1 MLISGFDS
9 VLSDLDGVVYAGPK
23 AIEGAVEALNALAE
37 VQVSLAFITNNAGRS
52 PMAVAAH
59 LRQLG
64 VNSNAEHVFG
74 SADAGAEMLARQLN
88 PGSKVLVVGSPYL
101 RECIT
106 VRGLEVVESHR
117 QQPQAVIQGF
127 YPEVSWN
134 DLAEASYAIAA
145 GARWVATNTDM
156 TIPRAEGLA
165 PGNGSLVAAVQA
177 ATGSEPEVAGK
188 PQSYLFRRAAER
200 LDSRKPLVIGDRL
213 DTDILGANRA
223 GFSSALVLTGVDTAR
238 AALGAPADQRP
249 SYIVQSLQDLY
260 RPYPTTQVLG
270 YGVKI
275 GDAVASVKDDG
286 IEISGTESDLDG
298 WRAACHAWWL
308 AHPHQEDHHLPPI
321 TFTARGL
328 DELQRQV
335 RSQR

>member
-9 VLSDLDGVVYAGPK
+9 VLSDLDGVVYAGPN
-23 AIEGAVEALNALAE
+23 AIEGAVAGLNALAE

-64 VNSNAEHVFG
+64 VNTNAEHVFG
-74 SADAGAEMLARQLN
+74 SADAGAEMLARELN

-101 RECIT
+101 RECVA

-117 QQPQAVIQGF
+117 DHPVAVVQGF

-145 GARWVATNTDM
+145 GARWVATNTDL
-156 TIPRAEGLA
+156 TIPRAEGIA
-165 PGNGSLVAAVQA
+165 PGNGSLVNSVRA
-177 ATGSEPEVAGK
+177 ATGVEPRIAGK

-200 LDSRKPLVIGDRL
+200 LDSSKPLVVGDRL

-223 GFSSALVLTGVDTAR
+223 GYSSALVLTGVDTAR
-238 AALGAPADQRP
+238 TALGAPADQRP
-249 SYIVQSLQDLY
+249 SYIIQSLDDFY
-260 RPYPTTQVLG
+260 RPYPTTEVLG
-270 YGVKI
+270 YGVRI
-275 GDAVASVKDDG
+275 GDAVASVNDEG
-286 IEISGTESDLDG
+286 IRISGNETDLNG

-308 AHPHQEDHHLPPI
+308 AHPRQSEHRIPPFE
-321 TFTARGL
+321 FTARGL
-328 DELQRQV
+328 DDLQRTL
-335 RSQR
+335 RS

>member
-9 VLSDLDGVVYAGPK
+9 VLSDLDGVVYAGPN
-23 AIEGAVEALNALAE
+23 AISGAVASLNSLAD

-64 VNSNAEHVFG
+64 VNANTEHVFG
-74 SADAGAEMLARQLN
+74 SADAGAELLAKELN

-101 RECIT
+101 RECVS

-117 QQPQAVIQGF
+117 DQPVAVIQGF

-145 GARWVATNTDM
+145 GAQWVATNTDL
-156 TIPRAEGLA
+156 TIPRAEGIA
-165 PGNGSLVAAVQA
+165 PGNGSLVNSVRV
-177 ATGSEPEVAGK
+177 ATGVEPQIAGK
-188 PQSYLFRRAAER
+188 PQSYLFTRAAER
-200 LDSRKPLVIGDRL
+200 LDSRKPLVVGDRL

-238 AALGAPADQRP
+238 TALGAPADQRP
-249 SYIVQSLQDLY
+249 TYVIRGLEDLY
-260 RPYPTTQVLG
+260 RSYPTTEVLG

-275 GDAVASVKDDG
+275 GDAVASVQENT
-286 IEISGTESDLDG
+286 IRISGSETDLDS
-298 WRAACHAWWL
+298 WRAACRAWWL
-308 AHPHQEDHHLPPI
+308 ANPRQTELLNPQLEFAEH
-321 TFTARGL
+321 GV
-328 DELQRQV
+328 DELRRTL
-335 RSQR
+335 RS